1 MRFKVKP
8 QPCYWDRK
16 TVIRF
21 AYFPTRI
28 ENTII
33 WLEKYECTYRYT
45 NDPFSK
51 WPFWGYNYWEVVD
64 KKLLNKQD

>member
-1 MRFKVKP
+1 MKIKVKP
-8 QPCYWDRK
+8 QSCYWDRK

-33 WLEKYECTYRYT
+33 WLEKYERTYRCT
-45 NDPFSK
+45 KD
-51 WPFWGYNYWEVVD
+51 PFWGYNYWEVID

>member
-8 QPCYWDRK
+8 KPCYLDRK

-33 WLEKYECTYRYT
+33 WLEKYECTYKCNR
-45 NDPFSK
+45 NS
-51 WPFWGYNYWEVVD
+51 FWEYNYWEVID

>member
-45 NDPFSK
+45 KD
-51 WPFWGYNYWEVVD
+51 PFWGYNYWEVID
-64 KKLLNKQD
+64 KKLLNKLD